1 MPVMLM
7 AVELNSTTVNVSWNE
22 PTMPNGII
30 LSYAVYYSAE
40 SNEISLQIDSIT
52 NQATYFL
59 ELSNLTEFTTYFIRV
74 TASTRIG
81 EGPSANVTVVTDPDS
96 ASPPQSVT
104 ATTLSSMA
112 IELSWGYPE
121 TPNGNIQGYI
131 IEYAASDVDFN
142 AMKTRRNLTLNILN
156 DMATQTFTIGG
167 LDPFT
172 SYAFQVAAY
181 SFSDPGD
188 PFTIHFGAFSG
199 QVSATTSE
207 SGIDIQTL
215 CIVHALILSM
225 YLIPVPSAPLNFSL
239 EAVSATELS
248 ASWLEPDPTNGVILN
263 YTVVCNITNNQF
275 YLEQD
280 PTGGEDPIV
289 SFTQLL
295 SLTISGLQP
304 FTEYECNVVASTSV
318 GQGDPSQS
326 EVQRTTEGSMSYYY
340 VIYLRSAK

>member
-1 MPVMLM
+1 MYVFILVLYSSVPSMPVMLM
-7 AVELNSTTVNVSWNE
+7 AVELTSTTVNVSWNV

-52 NQATYFL
+52 NQATYFS

-81 EGPSANVTVVTDPDS
+81 EGPSANATVVTDPDS
-96 ASPPQSVT
+96 SSPPQSVT

-142 AMKTRRNLTLNILN
+142 AMKTRRNVTLNISN
-156 DMATQTFTIGG
+156 DMATQTFTISG

-172 SYAFQVAAY
+172 SYVFQVAAY

-199 QVSATTSE
+199 QVSETTSE
-207 SGIDIQTL
+207 SGKKCVGMYTHAGITGA
-215 CIVHALILSM
+215 IV
-225 YLIPVPSAPLNFSL
+225 
-239 EAVSATELS
+239 
-248 ASWLEPDPTNGVILN
+248 
-263 YTVVCNITNNQF
+263 
-275 YLEQD
+275 
-280 PTGGEDPIV
+280 
-289 SFTQLL
+289 
-295 SLTISGLQP
+295 
-304 FTEYECNVVASTSV
+304 
-318 GQGDPSQS
+318 
-326 EVQRTTEGSMSYYY
+326 
-340 VIYLRSAK
+340 

>member
-7 AVELNSTTVNVSWNE
+7 AVELTSTTVNVSWNV
-22 PTMPNGII
+22 PTIPNGII

-40 SNEISLQIDSIT
+40 SNESSLQIDSIT
-52 NQATYFL
+52 NQATYFV

-104 ATTLSSMA
+104 ATTLSSIS
-112 IELSWGYPE
+112 IELSWGFPE

-142 AMKTRRNLTLNILN
+142 AMKTRRNVTLNISN
-156 DMATQTFTIGG
+156 DMANQTFTISG

-181 SFSDPGD
+181 SFLDARELL
-188 PFTIHFGAFSG
+188 GAFSG

-215 CIVHALILSM
+215 CIVHALILS
-225 YLIPVPSAPLNFSL
+225 
-239 EAVSATELS
+239 
-248 ASWLEPDPTNGVILN
+248 ILF
-263 YTVVCNITNNQF
+263 QF
-275 YLEQD
+275 
-280 PTGGEDPIV
+280 
-289 SFTQLL
+289 
-295 SLTISGLQP
+295 LQHH
-304 FTEYECNVVASTSV
+304 
-318 GQGDPSQS
+318 
-326 EVQRTTEGSMSYYY
+326 
-340 VIYLRSAK
+340 